1 VSGWGLSLVVIGCG
15 SAKPAPSQPAPA
27 SSAGA
32 ESPLARPAL
41 AGSFPARPL
50 LIPTRRENVSDSYF
64 GRTVADPYRWLEN
77 GESDEVK
84 QWTDEQNAV
93 TRRVLDRVRDRDRL
107 HARLT
112 DLLSIGTVG
121 TPAVRKIAADK
132 NRYFH
137 LRREGQ
143 QNQPILYVR
152 DGVHGSDEVL
162 VDPNLMS
169 SEGTTSLDWWV
180 PSNDG
185 RLVAYGISQ
194 NGDEDSTLFLRDV
207 DKKKDLADKI
217 ERTKYAS
224 IAWLPDGKSFYYT
237 RYPKKGTVPE
247 GEEGYH
253 RTVHLHRI
261 GDELEKDVYVF
272 GKDRKM
278 TDSPSVDVSPDGRW
292 LLVTVHEG
300 WAKTELFLRDL
311 RDKKQTDFTP
321 VVTGVDA
328 IFDATVRNDLVYV
341 RTNDGAARYKLFA
354 FDPKK
359 PSRAA
364 WKRIIAEGQDV
375 LVDVAPIGADIIATY
390 LADASSKVRIFS
402 KSGEPKSEVA
412 LPTVGSTAGAA
423 GRWDG
428 DEAFYDFSSFAL
440 APTIYRLDLKSAKSE
455 KWDAVEAPID
465 PAAFEVERIRA
476 TSKDGTKV
484 PMFLIHKKGLKK
496 EGKTPT
502 VLTGYGGFNI
512 NIVPKFS
519 ASMYLLLER
528 GAILAVANLRGGGEF
543 GETWHQAGMLAN
555 KQNVFDDAIA
565 AASELISRG
574 YTDSAHLAVF
584 GRSNGG
590 LLVGALITQR
600 PDLFRAA
607 VCGVPLLDMLRYH
620 RFRIAKLW
628 IPEYGSSEDA
638 KQFEWLYGYS
648 PYHHVKPGTR
658 YPAVLLTTAE
668 SDSRVD
674 PLHARKMAAAMQAA
688 TISEHPILLRVE
700 TKAGHGAGK
709 PVAKIVDEMTDIFAF
724 LFAEL
729 DVLRPQP

>member
-1 VSGWGLSLVVIGCG
+1 MSLWGWSFVLVSCG
-15 SAKPAPSQPAPA
+15 GAPPPTPQPAPV
-27 SSAGA
+27 SSVSI
-32 ESPLARPAL
+32 ESPLPRPAL
-41 AGSFPARPL
+41 AGAFPARPL
-50 LIPTRRENVSDSYF
+50 LIPTRREDVSDTYF
-64 GRTVADPYRWLEN
+64 GKKVADPYRWLEN
-77 GESDEVK
+77 GDSEEVRH
-84 QWTDEQNAV
+84 WTDEQNAV
-93 TRRVLDRVRDRDRL
+93 TRRVLDRVRDRERL
-107 HARLT
+107 HARLS

-121 TPAVRKIAADK
+121 TPAVRKVAADK

-137 LRREGQ
+137 VRREGQ

-152 DGVHGSDEVL
+152 DGVHGTDDVL
-162 VDPNLMS
+162 VDPNVMS
-169 SEGTTSLDWWV
+169 AEGTTSLDWWS

-185 RLVAYGISQ
+185 RLLVYGISQ
-194 NGDEDSTLFLRDV
+194 NGDEDSTLFVRDV
-207 DKKKDLADKI
+207 EKKKDLADKI

-237 RYPKKGTVPE
+237 RYPKKGAVPE
-247 GEEGYH
+247 GEENYH
-253 RTVHLHRI
+253 RMVYLHRI
-261 GDELEKDVYVF
+261 GDEPDKDVYVF

-278 TDSPSVDVSPDGRW
+278 TDSPSVDISPDGRW
-292 LLVTVHEG
+292 LLVSVHEG
-300 WAKTELFLRDL
+300 WAKNELYLRDL
-311 RDKKQTDFTP
+311 RDKKQTAFVP

-328 IFDATVRNDLVYV
+328 IFDATLRNDLIYV
-341 RTNDGAARYKLFA
+341 RTNDGASRYKLYA

-359 PSRAA
+359 PDRAG
-364 WKRIIAEGQDV
+364 WKQILAEGQDV
-375 LVDVAPIGADIIATY
+375 LNDVAPIGADLVATY
-390 LADASSKVRIFS
+390 LSDASSKVRIFN

-412 LPTVGSTAGAA
+412 LPTIGSTAGAS

-428 DEAFYDFSSFAL
+428 DEAFYDFSSFAV
-440 APTIYRLDLKSAKSE
+440 APTIHRLDLKSAKTE

-465 PAAFEVERIRA
+465 PGAFEVERIRA

-484 PMFLIHKKGLKK
+484 PIFLIHKKGVKK
-496 EGKTPT
+496 DGKTPT
-502 VLTGYGGFNI
+502 LLTAYGGFNI
-512 NIVPKFS
+512 NIVPNFS

-528 GAILAVANLRGGGEF
+528 GGILAVANLRGGGEF
-543 GETWHQAGMLAN
+543 GETWHQGGMLGN

-565 AASELISRG
+565 AASELISSG

-590 LLVGALITQR
+590 LLVGALMTQR

-628 IPEYGSSEDA
+628 VAEYGSSEDA
-638 KQFEWLYGYS
+638 KQFDWLYAYS
-648 PYHHVKPGTR
+648 PYHHVKAGTR

-709 PVAKIVDEMTDIFAF
+709 PITKVIDEMTDVFAF

-729 DVLRPQP
+729 DMLRPQ